1 VQAILACQTK
11 GSLDLASHLADRICE
26 VTPLPTTASVSRS
39 TPDSTAG
46 LLELIEELTRQVAS
60 LRASHHGSRSQS
72 RDHHRLQSSDRRRNT
87 PNYPSTPHDT
97 RLVPLEIW
105 GRTPKVHPTVLPP
118 AEGLPPRE
126 RDSRQQENFNQR
138 TLTAAN
144 VCTTSSGRLFISDRI
159 TKQRYLVDTGS
170 DLCVF
175 PRKLLLGRRERT
187 DYTLYG
193 PMGPSSPHMDG
204 PHGA

>member
-1 VQAILACQTK
+1 MQAILACQTK
-11 GSLDLASHLADRICE
+11 GSLDLDSHLADRICE
-26 VTPLPTTASVSRS
+26 VTPLPTTASVSCS

-46 LLELIEELTRQVAS
+46 LLQLIEELTRQVVS

-72 RDHHRLQSSDRRRNT
+72 RGHHRLQSSDRRRNT

-97 RLVPLEIW
+97 RLLPLKIR

-126 RDSRQQENFNQR
+126 RLPPAGKLHQR

-193 PMGPSSPHMDG
+193 PMGPPSPHMDG